1 MQSTAGRLR
10 AHFLLAALLPCALLA
25 DDIVTVAVASN
36 FVKTAAEVSAAFT
49 EITAVP
55 VRISPGSTG
64 KLYAQIVNGAPF
76 DLFLSADTER
86 PLLLE
91 QSGYAVN
98 GSRQTY
104 AIGSLVLWSRDERL
118 QGRDCREVLE
128 RGDYLWLALANPMT
142 APYGAAAREFLEEA
156 GLWKMASQRAVFGEN
171 IAQTLQFVATGN
183 ATLGFVSL
191 SQTKDPDLPV
201 ATCTWTVPATSD
213 TSLHQQLVLLERARS
228 NAGARQFLEFL
239 GTPAAKEIIV
249 RHGYAVP
256 D

>member
-10 AHFLLAALLPCALLA
+10 VHFLLAALLPCVLLA
-25 DDIVTVAVASN
+25 DDVVTVAVASN
-36 FVKTAAEVSAAFT
+36 FAKTAAELSAAFT
-49 EITAVP
+49 KITAVP

-91 QSGYAVN
+91 KSGHTVN

-118 QGRDCREVLE
+118 RGRDCREVLE
-128 RGDYLWLALANPMT
+128 RGDYRWLALANPMT
-142 APYGAAAREFLEEA
+142 APYGAAAREFLKKA
-156 GLWKMASQRAVFGEN
+156 GLWESASQRAVFGEN

-191 SQTKDPDLPV
+191 SQTMDPDLP
-201 ATCTWTVPATSD
+201 AAACAWRVPATSD
-213 TSLHQQLVLLERARS
+213 TSLQQQLVLLARARS
-228 NAGARQFLEFL
+228 NAGAQQFLQFL
-239 GTPAAKEIIV
+239 SAPAAKEIIV

-256 D
+256 N

>member
-1 MQSTAGRLR
+1 M
-10 AHFLLAALLPCALLA
+10 
-25 DDIVTVAVASN
+25 TVAVASN
-36 FVKTAAEVSAAFT
+36 FAKTAAEVSAAFT

-55 VRISPGSTG
+55 VRTIPGSTG

-86 PLLLE
+86 PFLLE
-91 QSGYAVN
+91 KSGYAVD

-118 QGRDCREVLE
+118 RGRDCRAVLE
-128 RGDYLWLALANPMT
+128 QGEYRWLALANPET
-142 APYGAAAREFLEEA
+142 APYGAAAREYLEKA
-156 GLWKMASQRAVFGEN
+156 GLWESASQRAVFGEN

-183 ATLGFVSL
+183 ATLGFVAL
-191 SQTKDPDLPV
+191 SQTKDTRLPAV
-201 ATCTWTVPATSD
+201 TCTWTVPATSG

-228 NAGARQFLEFL
+228 NAGARLFLEFL
-239 GTPAAKEIIV
+239 STPAAKEIIV
-249 RHGYAVP
+249 RHGYAVS

>member
-1 MQSTAGRLR
+1 MRSTAGRLR
-10 AHFLLAALLPCALLA
+10 VHFLLAALLPCGLLA
-25 DDIVTVAVASN
+25 DEIVTVAVASN
-36 FVKTAAEVSAAFT
+36 FANTAAEVSAAFT
-49 EITAVP
+49 KITAVP
-55 VRISPGSTG
+55 VRMIPGSTG
-64 KLYAQIVNGAPF
+64 KLYAQIINGAPF

-91 QSGYAVN
+91 KSGYTVN
-98 GSRQTY
+98 GSRRTY

-118 QGRDCREVLE
+118 RGRDCREVLE
-128 RGDYLWLALANPMT
+128 RGEYLWLALANPKT

-156 GLWKMASQRAVFGEN
+156 RLWESAAQRAVFGEN

-191 SQTKDPDLPV
+191 SQTKDPDLP
-201 ATCTWTVPATSD
+201 AASCAWTVPPTPE
-213 TSLHQQLVLLERARS
+213 TSLHQQLVLLKRAHG
-228 NAGARQFLEFL
+228 NAAARQFLEFL
-239 GTPAAKEIIV
+239 STAAAKEIIV

>member
-1 MQSTAGRLR
+1 MRSTAGRLR
-10 AHFLLAALLPCALLA
+10 AHFLLAALLPCTLLA

-36 FVKTAAEVSAAFT
+36 FAKTAAELSLAFREMAA
-49 EITAVP
+49 VQ

-64 KLYAQIVNGAPF
+64 KLYAQIINGAPF

-91 QSGYAVN
+91 KSGHAVN

-118 QGRDCREVLE
+118 RGRDCREVLE
-128 RGDYLWLALANPMT
+128 RGDYLWLALANPKT

-156 GLWKMASQRAVFGEN
+156 SLWESASQRAVFGEN

-191 SQTKDPDLPV
+191 SQTTSPDLPA
-201 ATCTWTVPATSD
+201 ATCTWTVPATSR
-213 TSLHQQLVLLERARS
+213 TSLHQQLVLLERARG
-228 NAGARQFLEFL
+228 NAGARRFLEFL
-239 GTPAAKEIIV
+239 STPAAKKIIV
-249 RHGYAVP
+249 RNGYRAP
-256 D
+256 N

>member
-1 MQSTAGRLR
+1 VQSTAGRLR
-10 AHFLLAALLPCALLA
+10 VHFLLAALLPCALLA

-36 FVKTAAEVSAAFT
+36 FAKTAAEVSAAFT

-64 KLYAQIVNGAPF
+64 KLYAQIINGAPF

-91 QSGYAVN
+91 KSGYTVN

-118 QGRDCREVLE
+118 RGRDCHEVLE
-128 RGDYLWLALANPMT
+128 RGDYRWLALANPKT

-156 GLWKMASQRAVFGEN
+156 GLWESASQRAVFGEN
-171 IAQTLQFVATGN
+171 IAQTLQFVASGN

-191 SQTKDPDLPV
+191 SQTKDPDLPAV
-201 ATCTWTVPATSD
+201 TCTWTVPSTSD
-213 TSLHQQLVLLERARS
+213 ASLHQQLVLLQRARS

-239 GTPAAKEIIV
+239 STPAAKEIIV